1 MSKKL
6 KEMIDL
12 RKQGLSYREIGRR
25 FGISKQ
31 AVFKQVK
38 GVEVDEEVDASQSNR
53 KILERLDKLERK
65 AEVLYLY
72 MDKILKLLEMKY
84 IVLCGDR
91 RKFKEEF
98 EKK

>member
-38 GVEVDEEVDASQSNR
+38 GVEVDASQSNR
-53 KILERLDKLERK
+53 KILERLDKLERE

-84 IVLCGDR
+84 VVLCGDR